1 MLNIGFNNSIIID
14 KIVSILDIDSTPV
27 RKIVK
32 NAKDEMM
39 LIDATKGKKTLSVIV
54 VESNHIIMT
63 AMDRKTLV
71 KRIEDSFSP
80 KEEVGSSIIIILDL
94 EA

>member
-71 KRIEDSFSP
+71 KRIEDSCC
-80 KEEVGSSIIIILDL
+80 
-94 EA
+94 